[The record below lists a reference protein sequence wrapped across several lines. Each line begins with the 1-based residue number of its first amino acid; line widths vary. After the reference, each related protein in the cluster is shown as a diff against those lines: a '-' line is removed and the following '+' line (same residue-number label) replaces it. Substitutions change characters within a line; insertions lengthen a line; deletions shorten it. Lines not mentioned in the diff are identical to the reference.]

1 MNEDILKSTPEVAV
15 NSIRRV
21 VSQYKESFEDWF
33 PEEMYKWRAVQCFQE
48 HWNPERADF
57 AEMLKESLAQAGNLM
72 DTNYAYPYK
81 MIAFFAEKEPDTV
94 RYMFQRLLDPQ
105 ADVVEQI
112 QSFEKSADGL
122 LAKYQF
128 KESMKQHYQGD
139 RTICTYLFFAQP
151 DRYFLYQY
159 GKLKAFLA
167 ETGLRATCKMGDI
180 QNVLTYQEVANQ
192 VLSCVRQDREL
203 LNLFE
208 TKRAE
213 LGVLSRF

>member
-1 MNEDILKSTPEVAV
+1 MNQEILKKMKSRPEVAV

-21 VSQYKESFEDWF
+21 VSQYKESFEAWF

-72 DTNYAYPYK
+72 DTNYAYPCK
-81 MIAFFAEKEPDTV
+81 MIAFFAEKEPNTV
-94 RYMFQRLLDPQ
+94 RFMFQRLLDPQ

-139 RTICTYLFFAQP
+139 RSAPTCSLRSQTGIFFINTVNSRLFWQRLACAPPVKWEISRIYLPTRRLPIKFSLVFG
-151 DRYFLYQY
+151 R
-159 GKLKAFLA
+159 
-167 ETGLRATCKMGDI
+167 T
-180 QNVLTYQEVANQ
+180 V
-192 VLSCVRQDREL
+192 SC
-203 LNLFE
+203 
-208 TKRAE
+208 
-213 LGVLSRF
+213 